1 MPNDSYW
8 NTKAAELLV
17 GRTIVAASYMTPAE
31 AKEMDWSCRPVILE
45 LDNGDVII
53 PQADDEGNDGGAL
66 SLNSGILPLLH
77 SYSWTPTDAPSS
89 EVLGDPEE

>member
-1 MPNDSYW
+1 MPNEAYW
-8 NTKAAELLV
+8 NTKAAEWLV
-17 GRTIVAASYMTPAE
+17 GRTIVAASYMTVEE
-31 AKEMDWSCRPVILE
+31 AKDMDWSCRPVILE

-66 SLNSGILPLLH
+66 SLNNGILPVL
-77 SYSWTPTDAPSS
+77 YTRSWSPPDGPSS